1 MFFKKSEGATKVE
14 RPAER
19 NTTMKSVDL
28 SGKKFGKLTVIQKT
42 DKKRKGSYLWLCQ
55 CECGQTIL
63 LESYKIRRELVKSC
77 GCSRKGKNTKD
88 LKGKKIG
95 RLTVLK
101 RLEEKKGSCYLW
113 LCQCDCGTTIKVATN
128 DLTKKK
134 PVSSCGCVRA
144 GAIKNIAK
152 QRFGKLTALRPTTK
166 RKGGSVVWT
175 CLCDCGRT
183 TEASYN
189 DLVSGNTRSC
199 GCLIHE
205 KGRPG
210 LSYVDQTC
218 IESLK
223 SKALHKNNTSG
234 YTGVQKQRGKWV
246 ALISLK
252 KHRYYLGTYER
263 FEDAVF
269 VRQRAEQLLHNQFV
283 QAYESWNKKDETWK
297 QEHPLKIVVKGT
309 NIDDFELEVEESDRG
324 NHEKKRKRKQTAGHA
339 HPGRVG
345 ERKRSSPAQ

>member
-1 MFFKKSEGATKVE
+1 
-14 RPAER
+14 
-19 NTTMKSVDL
+19 MKSVDL

-42 DKKRKGSYLWLCQ
+42 DTKRKGSYLWLCQ

-113 LCQCDCGTTIKVATN
+113 LCQ
-128 DLTKKK
+128 
-134 PVSSCGCVRA
+134 
-144 GAIKNIAK
+144 
-152 QRFGKLTALRPTTK
+152 
-166 RKGGSVVWT
+166 
-175 CLCDCGRT
+175 CDCGRT

-269 VRQRAEQLLHNQFV
+269 VRQRAEQLLHDQFV

>member
-1 MFFKKSEGATKVE
+1 
-14 RPAER
+14 
-19 NTTMKSVDL
+19 MKSVDL

-42 DKKRKGSYLWLCQ
+42 DTKRKGSYLWLCQ

-77 GCSRKGKNTKD
+77 GCSRKGKNTK
-88 LKGKKIG
+88 
-95 RLTVLK
+95 
-101 RLEEKKGSCYLW
+101 
-113 LCQCDCGTTIKVATN
+113 

-269 VRQRAEQLLHNQFV
+269 VRQRAEQLLHDQFV

>member
-1 MFFKKSEGATKVE
+1 MFFKKSEGATKAE

-42 DKKRKGSYLWLCQ
+42 DTKRKGSYLWLCQ

-77 GCSRKGKNTKD
+77 GCSRKGKNTK
-88 LKGKKIG
+88 
-95 RLTVLK
+95 
-101 RLEEKKGSCYLW
+101 
-113 LCQCDCGTTIKVATN
+113 

-269 VRQRAEQLLHNQFV
+269 VRQRAEQLLHDQFV

>member
-1 MFFKKSEGATKVE
+1 MRLRHHDQSGHE
-14 RPAER
+14 R
-19 NTTMKSVDL
+19 
-28 SGKKFGKLTVIQKT
+28 F
-42 DKKRKGSYLWLCQ
+42 DKKEAGFQL
-55 CECGQTIL
+55 
-63 LESYKIRRELVKSC
+63 
-77 GCSRKGKNTKD
+77 
-88 LKGKKIG
+88 
-95 RLTVLK
+95 RL
-101 RLEEKKGSCYLW
+101 RPRW
-113 LCQCDCGTTIKVATN
+113 
-128 DLTKKK
+128 
-134 PVSSCGCVRA
+134 RH
-144 GAIKNIAK
+144 KNIAK

-269 VRQRAEQLLHNQFV
+269 VRQRAEQLLHDQFV